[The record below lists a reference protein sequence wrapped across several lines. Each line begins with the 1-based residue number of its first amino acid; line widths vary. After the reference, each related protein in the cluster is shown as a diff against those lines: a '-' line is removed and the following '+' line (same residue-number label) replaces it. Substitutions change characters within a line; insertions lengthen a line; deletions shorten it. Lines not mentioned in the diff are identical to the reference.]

1 MTVIRPNSVAGIN
14 SITVQSGNSLAVHK
28 ANGELLR
35 TITGTTGVSTFSSIS
50 VGTAY
55 TDNSAAKSIN
65 VGVGASIAQH
75 NDNTLTLGTNG
86 DPRFTITSGGNV
98 QIPADTV
105 KLQIGASQDLYL
117 WHNGSTGNS
126 NISNV
131 TGDLFIQGHN
141 GSGTAVNSIAIKNN
155 AGVELNYQASKKLET
170 TSSGIS
176 ITGDINVG
184 TAATIK
190 SNGNATFSGI
200 VTAASFKGDGS
211 GLSNITSTTINSNA
225 NNRIIT
231 GSASANTLNGETNF
245 TFDGSSALQL
255 GGGTFFIKNAMSDS
269 NGLKLSQEASDTS
282 QIFNHYSGPLLLGT
296 SNTERF
302 RIGPSGGIGIS
313 TDKIR
318 NADFLHIATA
328 SLDYTNATEQ
338 LMDGGGV
345 CFQTIDNLAAT
356 GRAFPGIFW
365 ASNTNELG
373 RARAG
378 ILGVAANGHDA
389 TDIVFLAK
397 YLPGGDGIYPR
408 DERMRITNGGRI
420 GIGTDAPDHKFEV
433 MDAGSSVATSRN
445 GNNAQLLFKSNNVGQ
460 AGQFE
465 VSESSGGGV
474 MIFSTKNTSGG
485 VTESFRVNND
495 QTISTNGAGTPNSS
509 ILNLCKDGTTLTCR
523 SFATGGY
530 DSVFFRS
537 ANTNVGK
544 IHFNSGGTQY
554 HTSSDYRRKEN
565 VVGLTSAITR
575 LKTLKP
581 YRFNFKVDPSVT
593 LDGFFAHEVTTVP
606 EAISG
611 TKDAVATAADVSAG
625 ISTYVGEPIYQTIDQ
640 SKLVPLLTAAL
651 QEAVTKIETLE
662 TKVAAL
668 EGG

>member
-1 MTVIRPNSVAGIN
+1 MTVIRPNSVSGIN
-14 SITVQSGNSLAVHK
+14 SITVQSGNSLAIHK
-28 ANGELLR
+28 SNGELLR

-65 VGVGASIAQH
+65 VGVGASISQH
-75 NDNTLTLGTNG
+75 DDNTLTFGTAGDPVAKFDASGHFLPNTDSQFNIGSNSVRFANGYFDTLYGDGSNLTGLSANSISQGNSTAEILDTGTNG
-86 DPRFTITSGGNV
+86 IFRFIPESSEVFRITHEAKVGINTNNPSHNLDISADGVAFPSAAGSTLLRLRNSGGSATLSIDANAGNASAIQFGDTAAASRGAV
-98 QIPADTV
+98 LYNHSTDHLQFNTSDGTERLRIDSSGRVLIGNSSTNTQNIGDGTLQVFTSDRKHPAIRV
-105 KLQIGASQDLYL
+105 NA
-117 WHNGSTGNS
+117 GNS
-126 NISNV
+126 NGY
-131 TGDLFIQGHN
+131 TLF
-141 GSGTAVNSIAIKNN
+141 SDA
-155 AGVELNYQASKKLET
+155 YQADESQVNIGLSYSSSKLVLSTSVKPSDT
-170 TSSGIS
+170 TDDVYISSQDS
-176 ITGDINVG
+176 FSAKPCALTINHQGVF
-184 TAATIK
+184 TFLNT
-190 SNGNATFSGI
+190 NTNATTTTDSA
-200 VTAASFKGDGS
+200 VS
-211 GLSNITSTTINSNA
+211 LS
-225 NNRIIT
+225 
-231 GSASANTLNGETNF
+231 
-245 TFDGSSALQL
+245 
-255 GGGTFFIKNAMSDS
+255 
-269 NGLKLSQEASDTS
+269 
-282 QIFNHYSGPLLLGT
+282 
-296 SNTERF
+296 ERF
-302 RIGPSGGIGIS
+302 RITS
-313 TDKIR
+313 
-318 NADFLHIATA
+318 
-328 SLDYTNATEQ
+328 
-338 LMDGGGV
+338 
-345 CFQTIDNLAAT
+345 T
-356 GRAFPGIFW
+356 GRVGI
-365 ASNTNELG
+365 NTNS
-373 RARAG
+373 
-378 ILGVAANGHDA
+378 
-389 TDIVFLAK
+389 
-397 YLPGGDGIYPR
+397 
-408 DERMRITNGGRI
+408 
-420 GIGTDAPDHKFEV
+420 PDHLFEV
-433 MDAGSSVATSRN
+433 MDGGASVATSRN

-465 VSESSGGGV
+465 ISESSGGGV

-640 SKLVPLLTAAL
+640 SKLVPLLTAAI

>member
-1 MTVIRPNSVAGIN
+1 MNMVFEVTGSER
-14 SITVQSGNSLAVHK
+14 
-28 ANGELLR
+28 LR
-35 TITGTTGVSTFSSIS
+35 IGS
-50 VGTAY
+50 
-55 TDNSAAKSIN
+55 
-65 VGVGASIAQH
+65 
-75 NDNTLTLGTNG
+75 
-86 DPRFTITSGGNV
+86 SGG
-98 QIPADTV
+98 
-105 KLQIGASQDLYL
+105 L
-117 WHNGSTGNS
+117 
-126 NISNV
+126 
-131 TGDLFIQGHN
+131 
-141 GSGTAVNSIAIKNN
+141 
-155 AGVELNYQASKKLET
+155 
-170 TSSGIS
+170 
-176 ITGDINVG
+176 
-184 TAATIK
+184 
-190 SNGNATFSGI
+190 
-200 VTAASFKGDGS
+200 
-211 GLSNITSTTINSNA
+211 
-225 NNRIIT
+225 
-231 GSASANTLNGETNF
+231 
-245 TFDGSSALQL
+245 
-255 GGGTFFIKNAMSDS
+255 
-269 NGLKLSQEASDTS
+269 
-282 QIFNHYSGPLLLGT
+282 
-296 SNTERF
+296 
-302 RIGPSGGIGIS
+302 GIS

-318 NADFLHIATA
+318 NADFLHIATQ

-433 MDAGSSVATSRN
+433 MDAGTSVATSRS
-445 GNNAQLLFKSNNVGQ
+445 GQNAQLLFKSNNVGQ
-460 AGQFE
+460 AGQMQIN
-465 VSESSGGGV
+465 ESSGGGV
-474 MIFSTKNTSGG
+474 MLFYTKNTSGG
-485 VTESFRVNND
+485 ITESFRINND
-495 QTISTNGAGTPNSS
+495 QSISTNGAGTPNSS

-593 LDGFFAHEVTTVP
+593 VDGFFAHEVTTVP

>member
-1 MTVIRPNSVAGIN
+1 MTVIRPNSVSGIN

-28 ANGELLR
+28 ANGELIR
-35 TITGTTGVSTFSSIS
+35 TLTSSSGVSTFSTLS
-50 VGTAY
+50 VGTAT

-65 VGVGASIAQH
+65 IGLGASISQH
-75 NDNTLTLGTNG
+75 NDNALTFGTNG
-86 DPRFTITSGGNV
+86 DPRITIDASGN
-98 QIPADTV
+98 
-105 KLQIGASQDLYL
+105 
-117 WHNGSTGNS
+117 
-126 NISNV
+126 
-131 TGDLFIQGHN
+131 F
-141 GSGTAVNSIAIKNN
+141 
-155 AGVELNYQASKKLET
+155 
-170 TSSGIS
+170 
-176 ITGDINVG
+176 NVG
-184 TAATIK
+184 SAATIK
-190 SNGNATFSGI
+190 AGGNATFSGI
-200 VTAASFKGDGS
+200 VTAASFIGDGS
-211 GLSNITSTTINSNA
+211 GLTGAGPTL
-225 NNRIIT
+225 T
-231 GSASANTLNGETNF
+231 GSTNNTIVTVTGANAIQGESNL
-245 TFDGSSALQL
+245 TFDGSALAYSAAGAERFNLAHTS
-255 GGGTFFIKNAMSDS
+255 GGTVALKN
-269 NGLKLSQEASDTS
+269 
-282 QIFNHYSGPLLLGT
+282 T
-296 SNTERF
+296 SNASMQFGTNNTTRMTITSSGGVGIGTESPDFEFTVADASGAAVIRAKDNANGKVVDMIANSTGGLVRTIGSYPLVLNTNQTERL
-302 RIGPSGGIGIS
+302 RIGPSGGVGIS

-318 NADFLHIATA
+318 NADFLHIATQ

-420 GIGTDAPDHKFEV
+420 GIGTDSPDHKFEV
-433 MDAGSSVATSRN
+433 MDGGSSVATSRS
-445 GNNAQLLFKSNNVGQ
+445 GQNAQLLFKANNVGQ
-460 AGQFE
+460 AGQLDI
-465 VSESSGGGV
+465 SESGGGGV
-474 MIFSTKNTSGG
+474 FIFSTKTTSGTL
-485 VTESFRVNND
+485 TESFRINTD
-495 QTISTNGAGTPNSS
+495 QSISTNGAGTPNSS